1 MTLCSVPKAAL
12 VTNTTHL
19 TVYKLIS
26 GHTKMVH
33 RFGEKL
39 MDRMTIPASEAAYT
53 MRWIQFGIFSEQPT
67 DFMPMVRVE

>member
-1 MTLCSVPKAAL
+1 
-12 VTNTTHL
+12 
-19 TVYKLIS
+19 
-26 GHTKMVH
+26 MVH